1 MIEVANLTKTYPGVV
16 AVNAISFRVEKGE
29 IAGFLGLN
37 GAGKS
42 TTMRVLACFIAPT
55 SGSAS
60 VAGFDV
66 VRQSM
71 QVRRRVGYLP
81 ESNPLYTEMR
91 VEEYLHFRARIKG
104 VARSERV
111 RRVGEVLER
120 VSLSDR
126 RRSIIQHLSKG
137 LRQRVGLA
145 DSIVHNPEIIILD
158 EPTIGLDP
166 TQVREIRELIRALG
180 KDKTVLFSSH
190 ILSEVEKVCGR
201 VLIIHRGKLVE
212 QGTPD
217 EIANRLMKTGR
228 VRLEIRGDGRSIKE
242 SLEKAPGVARILWSA
257 KGDLN
262 TYVVEASDG
271 KDVRGE
277 LFRCCASNGWEV
289 LELAYERLTLEEVF
303 SLITEESPAP
313 PLTVPAKEAVS

>member
-1 MIEVANLTKTYPGVV
+1 MIEVSNLTKTYPGDL
-16 AVNAISFRVEKGE
+16 AVNDISFKVDKGE
-29 IAGFLGLN
+29 IVGFLGPN

-42 TTMRVLACFIAPT
+42 TTLRILTCFLAPT
-55 SGSAS
+55 RGSAS

-71 QVRRRVGYLP
+71 EVRRRVGYLP

-91 VEEYLHFRARIKG
+91 VEEYLHYRARIKG
-104 VARSERV
+104 VASADRAKRV
-111 RRVGEVLER
+111 DEALER
-120 VSLSDR
+120 VTLVDR

-137 LRQRVGLA
+137 LRQRVGIA
-145 DSIVHNPEIIILD
+145 DAIVHNPELVILD

-180 KDKTVLFSSH
+180 REHTVLFSSH

-201 VLIIHRGKLVE
+201 VIIVNRGRLVE

-228 VRLEIRGDGRSIKE
+228 VRLEIRGDGRAIKE
-242 SLEKAPGVARILWSA
+242 KLDQAPGVGRILWSA

-262 TYVVEASDG
+262 SYVVEAAGG
-271 KDVRGE
+271 KDIRSE
-277 LFRCCASNGWEV
+277 LFRCCVANGWEV
-289 LELAYERLTLEEVF
+289 IELAYERLSLEDVF
-303 SLITEESPAP
+303 AMLTEAEPQEAAP
-313 PLTVPAKEAVS
+313 